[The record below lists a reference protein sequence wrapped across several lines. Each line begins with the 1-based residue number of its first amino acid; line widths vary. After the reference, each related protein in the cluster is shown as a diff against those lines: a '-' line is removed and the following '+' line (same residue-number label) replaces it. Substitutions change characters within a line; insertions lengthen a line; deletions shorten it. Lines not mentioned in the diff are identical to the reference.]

1 MMWKLLEFMMWKL
14 LEFMMWKLLELMLE
28 HCFCFL
34 AKCIILVFV
43 CVLTIGI
50 KIATYSGP

>member
-1 MMWKLLEFMMWKL
+1 MMWKL